1 MTRISEAEY
10 RALSGTPSKE
20 PKYHNKKVKYYD
32 PDSKQSI
39 TFDSIK
45 EYEYY
50 LILKDREKRGEISH
64 LWRQY
69 KIEIQPAFNTPD
81 GERIQAITYKADFT
95 YLDYKDQKIHY
106 IDVKGSPNTLTEV
119 YKLKKKLL
127 AYKGIYIEEV
137 Y

>member
-39 TFDSIK
+39 TFDSVK

-50 LILKDREKRGEISH
+50 LILKDREKRGEIGG
-64 LWRQY
+64 LKRQF
-69 KIEIQPAFNTPD
+69 KIEIQPAFTTPD
-81 GERIQAITYKADFT
+81 GERIQAINYIADFVYYDMRAKEGYPRHIVDT
-95 YLDYKDQKIHY
+95 
-106 IDVKGSPNTLTEV
+106 KGVRTDV

-137 Y
+137 

>member
-69 KIEIQPAFNTPD
+69 KIEIQPSFTTPD
-81 GERIQAITYKADFT
+81 GERIQAINYIADFYYFDNSARIWRVVDT
-95 YLDYKDQKIHY
+95 
-106 IDVKGSPNTLTEV
+106 KGVRTDV

-127 AYKGIYIEEV
+127 AYHGIYIEEV
-137 Y
+137 